1 MLPEEAYFS
10 VQETLTS
17 PDHADVQRRAKKEG
31 RRDVRQVRLQRGR
44 HHRRL
49 AQPPHAPQLVEEY
62 QIGGDGFLERKQRNR
77 LVNGNGAD
85 SVRLFREL
93 GDAVAELFFRV
104 HVELRVD

>member
-1 MLPEEAYFS
+1 MYSAEQRKKAVEAFDRFGCSAADTIAELGYPS
-10 VQETLTS
+10 RPTLLNWW
-17 PDHADVQRRAKKEG
+17 R
-31 RRDVRQVRLQRGR
+31 
-44 HHRRL
+44 
-49 AQPPHAPQLVEEY
+49 EY

>member
-1 MLPEEAYFS
+1 MYSAEQRKKA
-10 VQETLTS
+10 VETFARFGCS
-17 PDHADVQRRAKKEG
+17 AADTIAELG
-31 RRDVRQVRLQRGR
+31 YPTR
-44 HHRRL
+44 HTLRNWWR
-49 AQPPHAPQLVEEY
+49 EY
-62 QIGGDGFLERKQRNR
+62 RIGGDGFLEREQRNR